1 MNNLLQKGL
10 YAITP
15 SISDTGLLLK
25 KVEQA
30 LLGGIVLLQYRDKTS
45 TPKQRLRR
53 AEEIHQL
60 CLRYKVPLIINDDP
74 QLALACNAEGVHL
87 GQDDGSIQHARK
99 LLGANAIIGATCHHH
114 VSLAVLAEEQG
125 ANYVAFGRFFKS
137 STKPGAPLATLQTL
151 AKAKKNLSIPLVAI
165 GGINHDNA
173 KPLVINGADNLAV
186 VDNVFAAADITESCK
201 RFAALF

>member
-1 MNNLLQKGL
+1 MNSLLQKGL

-15 SISDTGLLLK
+15 NISDSDLLLK
-25 KVEQA
+25 KVELA
-30 LLGGIVLLQYRDKTS
+30 LRGGAVLLQYRDKTS
-45 TPKQRLRR
+45 SPKQRLRR
-53 AEEIHQL
+53 AKDIHQL

-87 GQDDGSIQHARK
+87 GQDDGSIQQARK
-99 LLGANAIIGATCHHH
+99 LLGANAIIGATCHHS
-114 VSLAVLAEEQG
+114 VPLALIAEEEG
-125 ANYVAFGRFFKS
+125 ADYVAFGRFFQS
-137 STKPGAPLATLQTL
+137 STKPGAALASLQTL
-151 AKAKKNLSIPLVAI
+151 AEAKKNLSIALVAI